1 MIFASEKQHHAWWV
15 FPTAIAFGVAL
26 ATFMGAPM
34 GRQVGKA
41 FSVCEQQKSGSKKQ

>member
-1 MIFASEKQHHAWWV
+1 MIIADKRQHHAWWV
-15 FPTAIAFGVAL
+15 FPAAIAFGVAL

-41 FSVCEQQKSGSKKQ
+41 FSVCGQQKSGSR